1 MLEQSFKTT
10 QNVLS
15 KTVEREITFNCSAT
29 FDPRANAEMLW
40 LSQKIHGY
48 DNSRMIN
55 SADFL
60 DIAVSI
66 GLTARPHE
74 HDKKR

>member
-1 MLEQSFKTT
+1 MLEQSFKTA

-40 LSQKIHGY
+40 LSQKTHGY
-48 DNSRMIN
+48 DNARVIN
-55 SADFL
+55 SADFV

-74 HDKKR
+74 HGNKR